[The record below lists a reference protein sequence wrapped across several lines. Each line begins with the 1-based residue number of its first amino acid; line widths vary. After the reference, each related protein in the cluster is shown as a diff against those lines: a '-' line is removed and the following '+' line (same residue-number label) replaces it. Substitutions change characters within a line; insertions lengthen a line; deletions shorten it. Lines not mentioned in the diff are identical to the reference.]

1 LKFLYEN
8 LLHLDETTP
17 TGISLTP
24 DTSATIAKTET
35 VTRRIAIPS
44 DTELINETKDL
55 SANNNNNPSSTKSTT
70 RSVITDSPKINSEE
84 TTTTSSQPRL
94 VVNRNVV
101 IGESTNVPTR
111 TIVQTAPSSNRVVV
125 SSNNINSPSKGKK
138 NDVDSVEEEI
148 ETKKFKSDSQSSK

>member
-1 LKFLYEN
+1 LKFFYEN

-17 TGISLTP
+17 TSISLTP
-24 DTSATIAKTET
+24 DTSATIVKTET

-44 DTELINETKDL
+44 DTELTNETKDL

-84 TTTTSSQPRL
+84 TTTSSQPRL

-138 NDVDSVEEEI
+138 NNVDSVEEEI

>member
-1 LKFLYEN
+1 MKFLHEN

-24 DTSATIAKTET
+24 DTSATIVKTET

-44 DTELINETKDL
+44 DTELTNETKDL

-84 TTTTSSQPRL
+84 TTTSSQPRL

-138 NDVDSVEEEI
+138 NNVDSVEEEI